1 MMRGVL
7 AQRGRRET
15 GRLALLAA
23 VVVSLIAAASALADV
38 LPPGSIRAVPE
49 RAGSASHLI
58 VSASFDQPTT
68 AQLRGYNVDFARGF
82 SFDPR
87 AAGGRCTAT
96 QAHTATCPASSKIGG
111 GTGQLAVGGP
121 TRLTVALGFYIM
133 RPQQP
138 GDIAGIVLAASEP
151 TSGVKFALIG
161 RLVRLKRG
169 PYGLELRFANT
180 AAELPVGLRV
190 QLQHVHVDFGAR
202 RIVTSRHGA
211 KKVSYNLLTNP
222 SSCSRKGWPVL
233 LTVSYST
240 GTEKYRGTAAC
251 KPRR

>member
-1 MMRGVL
+1 MRGL
-7 AQRGRRET
+7 WAQRDPREA
-15 GRLALLAA
+15 RQLALLAA

-38 LPPGSIRAVPE
+38 LPPGSIRAVPA
-49 RAGSASHLI
+49 RAGSASHLN

-82 SFDPR
+82 VFDPR
-87 AAGGRCTAT
+87 AAASRCTVT
-96 QAHTATCPASSKIGG
+96 QAHAATCPASSKIGG

-121 TRLTVALGFYIM
+121 TRLTVAIGFYIM
-133 RPQQP
+133 RPQQA

-169 PYGLELRFANT
+169 RYGLELRFANT
-180 AAELPVGLRV
+180 AAELPAGLRV

-202 RIVTSRHGA
+202 RTVKSRHRA
-211 KKVSYNLLTNP
+211 RRSTYNLLRNP
-222 SSCSRKGWPVL
+222 SSCSRTGWPVL

-240 GTEKYRGTAAC
+240 GTEKYRGTAGC